1 MGYFIVQNVRGF
13 TVVEFTTPSLM
24 EQRELEEI
32 GTELYRLVDEEDRRQ
47 VVLDFTKVQYVSSQ
61 AIGIVIN
68 LHRKLAGLKKS
79 KLTLCGLGPRLQE
92 LIRITRLD
100 RLLAIKPSQ
109 AEATKV

>member
-32 GTELYRLVDEEDRRQ
+32 GTELYRLVEEEDRRQ

-68 LHRKLAGLKKS
+68 LHRKLADLKKS

-100 RLLAIKPSQ
+100 RILTIKPTQ